1 LEACLNNYEKEDN
14 FKLVEYAIEQLGKKE
29 NLVLVSP
36 DAGAFKKIFEVGK
49 EFQIENIITASKV
62 RDIKT
67 GDIVSTSIP
76 MLSRN
81 NRFKYVI
88 IDDICDGGRTFI
100 ELAKAIKEQREGV
113 EIYLVVTHGIFSAGF
128 TELTKYFNGIF
139 CTNSYRV
146 VLDDEYGVKTKTKQ
160 LNVY

>member
-1 LEACLNNYEKEDN
+1 
-14 FKLVEYAIEQLGKKE
+14 
-29 NLVLVSP
+29 
-36 DAGAFKKIFEVGK
+36 
-49 EFQIENIITASKV
+49 
-62 RDIKT
+62 
-67 GDIVSTSIP
+67 

-139 CTNSYRV
+139 CTDSYRV

-160 LNVY
+160 INVY